1 VVAAKRLNLLPS
13 KQQQEAVS
21 ERERERER
29 ECVCVCDQKANTILC
44 TKPAPKQQQIG
55 GAPNPKKTGARERRS
70 KSGSFCMNSSSSSS
84 SSVVEEF

>member
-21 ERERERER
+21 ERER
-29 ECVCVCDQKANTILC
+29 VCVCDQKANTILC

-70 KSGSFCMNSSSSSS
+70 KSRQFLYELLLLLLLLRCGGILGL
-84 SSVVEEF
+84 E